1 VTDVVDERFPR
12 KYRLRTRTDFDRV
25 YQNDAYA
32 ADRVL
37 VVRGCQNG
45 LPYPRLGLSVS
56 RKVGGAVVRNRWK
69 RLIREA
75 FRKSRSE
82 LPAGLD
88 LVFRPR
94 RGAELDYAAISESL
108 PKVARQL
115 AKRLRRQRQ

>member
-1 VTDVVDERFPR
+1 MIDVVDERFPR

-25 YQNDAYA
+25 YQNDAFA
-32 ADRVL
+32 ADDTL
-37 VVRGCQNG
+37 VVRGCENG

-56 RKVGGAVVRNRWK
+56 RRVGNAVVRNRWK

-75 FRKSRSE
+75 FRKSRAE

-88 LVFRPR
+88 FVFRPR
-94 RGAELDYAAISESL
+94 RGAEPDYAAISESL

-115 AKRLRRQRQ
+115 AKRLRRRRQ

>member
-1 VTDVVDERFPR
+1 MTDVVDERFPR

>member
-1 VTDVVDERFPR
+1 MTDVVDERFPR

-37 VVRGCQNG
+37 VVRGCKNG

-69 RLIREA
+69 RLIREV
-75 FRKSRSE
+75 FRKCRSE
-82 LPAGLD
+82 LPVGLD

-94 RGAELDYAAISESL
+94 RGAEPDYAAISESL

-115 AKRLRRQRQ
+115 AKRLGRQRQ